1 MKKQNDLLKR
11 ILQPGLATLFLVA
24 ATTCIQAQ
32 ALLPDQNPRYRE
44 SMNAYLF
51 KADSLTR
58 NEGTTLQQTYHAY
71 QYFEAKQALKEQRR
85 QWRQDR
91 RMARS
96 SYWNDYTY
104 NDYAVGYNRPYG
116 YSYPTYGH
124 YPGGF
129 RWNDI
134 ATVTSLALGA
144 YILFR

>member
-1 MKKQNDLLKR
+1 MNKHSDLLKR
-11 ILQPGLATLFLVA
+11 LLQPGLATLFLLA
-24 ATTCIQAQ
+24 AVTSVRAQ
-32 ALLPDQNPRYRE
+32 AVLSDQNPRYRE

-91 RMARS
+91 RIARN
-96 SYWNDYTY
+96 SYWNDYSY
-104 NDYAVGYNRPYG
+104 NDYAIGYNRSYG
-116 YSYPTYGH
+116 YSYPAYGYGH
-124 YPGGF
+124 SGF